1 MDPNDST
8 QSAAPPPHGPPG
20 DWPPPPPSPAGTPTL
35 TTPAF
40 DAPPTAAYPMA
51 PPAAPSYFPQ
61 PGDGAPTGTGP
72 EGPKR
77 AAPGLV
83 VAGAALALLLA
94 GVVGFVLGVQ
104 VEKNRRTTSTV
115 AAASS
120 STSTTIPAAGRG
132 ARARGVGGTVGGVS
146 GNTFTVT
153 LPNGTTTK
161 VVVSP
166 STQFQKTAT
175 GSLQDLAPGTV
186 VVVQGPRG
194 QDGSITANMVTIVP
208 PGTRVGG
215 GGARQ
220 GGRATTTTT
229 VSPG

>member
-1 MDPNDST
+1 MDPDDPT
-8 QSAAPPPHGPPG
+8 QAAAPPPHEPPA
-20 DWPPPPPSPAGTPTL
+20 DWPPPPSPAGTPTL

-40 DAPPTAAYPMA
+40 HAPPTATYPMA

-61 PGDGAPTGTGP
+61 PGQGP
-72 EGPKR
+72 PSEARPKR
-77 AAPGLV
+77 AAPGLL

-104 VEKNRRTTSTV
+104 VEKNRKTTSTV
-115 AAASS
+115 AAASP
-120 STSTTIPAAGRG
+120 STSTTVPAAGRG
-132 ARARGVGGTVGGVS
+132 ARARGVVGTVGVVS
-146 GNTFTVT
+146 ANSFTIT
-153 LPNGTTTK
+153 LPNGTSTK

-166 STQFQKTAT
+166 STQFQKTAP
-175 GSLQDLAPGTV
+175 GSLQDLAPGTM

-208 PGTRVGG
+208 PGTRT
-215 GGARQ
+215 GARK
-220 GGRATTTTT
+220 GSRATTTTT